1 MQAQDATTIF
11 FLKAWTW
18 AEANAKRIAI
28 GTAFVAIA
36 VFVISF
42 YSWRQNQREIE
53 AANALTQA
61 IISSTGSQFADAC
74 LKIAA
79 DYSGTR
85 AGQRAQLQGAASL
98 FAAGR
103 YADAQAQF
111 QKFLDVYPDNSFTP
125 QATLGV
131 AASLDAQGKFDLAV
145 GAYQKAANQS
155 SDGSVVAA
163 AKFALAQID
172 EQQGRMSDAQKL
184 YEEIT
189 RTFPNSSLASEAT
202 LRSVEMKS
210 PAASMPSPAAN
221 APFSLSH

>member
-1 MQAQDATTIF
+1 
-11 FLKAWTW
+11 
-18 AEANAKRIAI
+18 
-28 GTAFVAIA
+28 
-36 VFVISF
+36 
-42 YSWRQNQREIE
+42 
-53 AANALTQA
+53 
-61 IISSTGSQFADAC
+61 
-74 LKIAA
+74 
-79 DYSGTR
+79 
-85 AGQRAQLQGAASL
+85 
-98 FAAGR
+98 
-103 YADAQAQF
+103 
-111 QKFLDVYPDNSFTP
+111 
-125 QATLGV
+125 V